1 MGRSRRWLRSDE
13 PKRGPRPAHTL
24 DDIAEAC
31 VGLVDREGM
40 HALSMRRVAEALGT
54 SAAPLYRY
62 VSGKGDL
69 LSGWVTNFAAQESVN
84 NVASESGGGAEH
96 LTAML
101 AHGNYPHLVTL
112 FSGAGDGAPTAP
124 LDNDAAF
131 AAGID
136 AMLFGIAPGNG
147 LRPE

>member
-1 MGRSRRWLRSDE
+1 MKTNS
-13 PKRGPRPAHTL
+13 AH
-24 DDIAEAC
+24 
-31 VGLVDREGM
+31 R
-40 HALSMRRVAEALGT
+40 
-54 SAAPLYRY
+54 
-62 VSGKGDL
+62 
-69 LSGWVTNFAAQESVN
+69 GWVTNFAAQESVN

-101 AHGNYPHLVTL
+101 AHGDYPHLVTL
-112 FSGAGDGAPTAP
+112 LSGAGDGAPTAP